1 MNRSR
6 GDTIIELML
15 AFSIFSLAAVSTIAI
30 MNKGVAISQQ
40 SLEVSLVRA
49 QMDGQAEII
58 RYLRDTNDPLWS
70 SGPNN
75 IINHVTTNIAP
86 LSPATCPSVSDITS
100 GGSTGNHGFFISKS
114 GSILVIND
122 SVASFADPTTY
133 AKIDSDNK
141 AYGLWVQIA
150 KGDSGSSETAK
161 NIVAYDVYI
170 HACWSSLVSDN
181 TPATLGTI
189 VRIYDK

>member
-1 MNRSR
+1 MIRTR

-15 AFSIFSLAAVSTIAI
+15 AFSIFSLAAVSTISL

-49 QMDGQAEII
+49 QVDSQGEII
-58 RYLRDTNDPLWS
+58 RYLRDTSNPLWS
-70 SGPNN
+70 TITSRVN
-75 IINHVTTNIAP
+75 TNTKIAP
-86 LSPATCPSVSDITS
+86 LSPSTCPSPNDIADYQ
-100 GGSTGNHGFFISKS
+100 GFFVTK
-114 GSILVIND
+114 G
-122 SVASFADPTTY
+122 VAGLTLNEGAGNFADPVTY
-133 AKIDSDNK
+133 SQIGTDNK

-150 KGDSGSSETAK
+150 KADPGTTPTSKS
-161 NIVAYDVYI
+161 IVAYDVYI

-181 TPATLGTI
+181 APATLGTI